1 MLLLG
6 PLLLLLGPQ
15 LLLLGPQ
22 LFLIRP
28 ELLLRGDAAL
38 LLGQLCL
45 LLGDAL
51 LGGGLLLEGLAAGVV
66 HRQKDA
72 QPREGRQS
80 GRRDGHGVP
89 DSAAALPA
97 PEIVVGDGQHG
108 GQQAQ
113 LLVFQLAPPVRAPN
127 VRRQG
132 LHLGALAGGVRFE
145 ADELGEAFVR
155 LPLHQ
160 DGQHVAAAL
169 PFDEVFQLPHA
180 PAAFQIPGGADGDK
194 PLAAVQGSFDIR
206 PQIGGQGQLL
216 LIPEHPAH
224 ALFAGLGPYAGGHA
238 VGFDGA
244 VQGLG
249 HLHVRALVP
258 IADEGAVPLVFHVFF
273 LSFGQKRGGGSGHC
287 MFIVYYTRAGIEIK
301 VLGHFTQGE
310 IFFAKRVDRRLCFG

>member
-1 MLLLG
+1 M
-6 PLLLLLGPQ
+6 
-15 LLLLGPQ
+15 
-22 LFLIRP
+22 
-28 ELLLRGDAAL
+28 
-38 LLGQLCL
+38 
-45 LLGDAL
+45 
-51 LGGGLLLEGLAAGVV
+51 V

-160 DGQHVAAAL
+160 DGQHMAAAL

-180 PAAFQIPGGADGDK
+180 PAAFQIPGGADGDE

-206 PQIGGQGQLL
+206 PQIGGQGQLFL
-216 LIPEHPAH
+216 VPKHPAH

-258 IADEGAVPLVFHVFF
+258 IADEGAVPLGFHYYF
-273 LSFGQKRGGGSGHC
+273 LSFGQKRGDRGDTVYLLYIIPERALKSRCWGILRKGRYFLRNGLTDGSVLDNISYISREERSHDDEQSEPGFRVYQRLVVQPSLC
-287 MFIVYYTRAGIEIK
+287 CARTWIVSRVPKRKPRPTRAG
-301 VLGHFTQGE
+301 LF
-310 IFFAKRVDRRLCFG
+310 